1 MIEKLLDSLS
11 IWLSI
16 ITLFIAIGY
25 LIVANWLVL
34 MIADENLD
42 ELIVACEKPLPRTET
57 CELIAVKKEI
67 K

>member
-1 MIEKLLDSLS
+1 MIENVRDWSLN
-11 IWLSI
+11 WLI
-16 ITLFIAIGY
+16 ITVFIASG
-25 LIVANWLVL
+25 IVANWLVL

-42 ELIVACEKPLPRTET
+42 ELIAACEKPLPRTET

>member
-1 MIEKLLDSLS
+1 MIEKLLDSHS
-11 IWLSI
+11 IWLI
-16 ITLFIAIGY
+16 ITVFIASW
-25 LIVANWLVL
+25 IVANWLSL

>member
-1 MIEKLLDSLS
+1 MIENVRDWSLN
-11 IWLSI
+11 WLI
-16 ITLFIAIGY
+16 ITVFIASG
-25 LIVANWLVL
+25 IVGDWLAL

>member
-1 MIEKLLDSLS
+1 MIENVRDWSLN
-11 IWLSI
+11 WLI
-16 ITLFIAIGY
+16 ITVFIASG
-25 LIVANWLVL
+25 IVGDWLAL
-34 MIADENLD
+34 MIAEENLD